1 MAATFQ
7 QSDGMIADVLQTMFN
22 SPEFRQSLGKKFK
35 DPMHYVVSA
44 VRLSYDDKPIL
55 NAGPMLNWLSRMGQP
70 CTGARRRTAIPDGP
84 VLGQPRPDDDA
95 LRYRPHHRL
104 GRRRPV
110 QDGWPAAA
118 GKAAFPQLA
127 SALYYQSLRPRWP
140 GHAQSLDQAASPQE
154 WNTFSCRRQK

>member
-7 QSDGMIADVLQTMFN
+7 HSDGMIADVLQTMFN

-84 VLGQPRPDDDA
+84 VG
-95 LRYRPHHRL
+95 
-104 GRRRPV
+104 
-110 QDGWPAAA
+110 PAPA
-118 GKAAFPQLA
+118 
-127 SALYYQSLRPRWP
+127 R
-140 GHAQSLDQAASPQE
+140 
-154 WNTFSCRRQK
+154 